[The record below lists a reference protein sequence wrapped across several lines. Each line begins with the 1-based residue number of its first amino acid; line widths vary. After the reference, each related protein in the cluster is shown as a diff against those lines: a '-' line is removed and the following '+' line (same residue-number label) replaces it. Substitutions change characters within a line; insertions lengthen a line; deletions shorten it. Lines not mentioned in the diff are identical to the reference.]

1 MTDDIYQFDA
11 VIEDGTTYSLRDFI
25 GQPMII
31 VNTATKCGYA
41 PQFEGL
47 EALYRTYQAQGLVV
61 LGFPSNQFKQ
71 ELGSAEA
78 AAAACRLT
86 YGVSFPMHQLI
97 AVNGQKTDPLFVY
110 LKDHAK
116 NVLGQRIKWNFTKF
130 LVDQKGHVVKRFSPA
145 TLPEA
150 MMPEIDKLFA

>member
-11 VIEDGTTYSLRDFI
+11 VREDGTTYSLRDFI

-47 EALYRTYQAQGLVV
+47 EALYRTDQAQGLVV

-130 LVDQKGHVVKRFSPA
+130 LVDQKGHVVKRFSPG
-145 TLPEA
+145 TPPEA

>member
-1 MTDDIYQFDA
+1 MTDNIYQFNA
-11 VIEDGTTYSLRDFI
+11 VKEDGETYSLGDFA

-41 PQFEGL
+41 PQFEAL
-47 EALYRTYQAQGLVV
+47 EALYQTYQSQGLEV

-71 ELGSAEA
+71 ELGSAEE

-97 AVNGQKTDPLFVY
+97 AVNGKQTAPLFAY

-130 LVDQKGHVVKRFSPA
+130 LVDQEGHVVKRFSPA
-145 TLPEA
+145 TSPEA
-150 MMPEIDKLFA
+150 MIPEIEKLLA